1 MAKTD
6 TANAYEIDSGTVFCP
21 DSFLRLAS
29 SGSQVRI
36 SAASRERIANA
47 RQTVDAC
54 IRRRTPVY
62 GLNTGLGALV
72 GQRTD
77 QAELKHHQR
86 RILVGRA
93 CGAGP
98 PLPRGIARAALLARI
113 ISMAKGASGVHPGT
127 LDHLV
132 AFYNAG
138 VEPVIPK
145 HGSIGAGDLVANAHL
160 ALPLI
165 GLGEVWSDGNP
176 VPAEQRLRSHG
187 LSACELH
194 EMDAMALINHHCT
207 SAAAA
212 AVTVRLADMCITE
225 ALYAAVL
232 SFEGF
237 AANRKTLSRKIN
249 ELRPAPGQRK
259 TAKWLRVALKDSRQP
274 SRRIQDPLSY
284 RLVAVIFGAAWDAA
298 RTVTS
303 ILRDELNGV
312 TDSPV
317 VLPEK
322 GEVVSAPNFCNPG
335 LNNALMLLGAAL
347 GDCARA
353 SVLRSQKLMQSEL
366 SGLPRCLSPAGG
378 VSAGMV
384 PLQKTANALLLD
396 VYSLA
401 QPVLVPLP
409 AVSESVEDMDSS
421 VINTASRLRQLV
433 KSLRRLSGLEAL
445 FAAQAMD
452 LRASQEF
459 STTAKQLRSEI
470 RKGSPM
476 LIEDRS
482 LAGDLESA
490 AKALQGFA
498 AANGRRRARLCQQD
512 R

>member
-1 MAKTD
+1 M
-6 TANAYEIDSGTVFCP
+6 ANAFEIDAGTEFRP
-21 DSFLRLAS
+21 DSFLCLAS
-29 SGSQVRI
+29 SGSPVRI
-36 SAASRERIANA
+36 SAASRELIADA

-54 IRRRTPVY
+54 LEQGTPVY

-77 QAELKHHQR
+77 RAELKNHQR

-98 PLPRGIARAALLARI
+98 PLPRGIARAALLARV
-113 ISMAKGASGVHPGT
+113 ISMAKGASGVHPAT
-127 LDHLV
+127 LDRLV

-138 VEPVIPK
+138 VEPVIPM

-165 GLGEVWSDGNP
+165 GLGEVWSGENP
-176 VPAEQRLRSHG
+176 VPAEQKLRSCG

-207 SAAAA
+207 SAATA
-212 AVTVRLADMCITE
+212 AVTARLAEMCVFE
-225 ALYAAVL
+225 AQYASVL

-237 AANRKTLSRKIN
+237 AANRKILSRKIN
-249 ELRPAPGQRK
+249 KLRPAPGQR
-259 TAKWLRVALKDSRQP
+259 TAAAWFRNALKDSRQP
-274 SRRIQDPLSY
+274 VRRIQDPLSF

-303 ILRDELNGV
+303 VLRDELNGIS
-312 TDSPV
+312 DSPV

-322 GEVVSAPNFCNPG
+322 REAVSAPNFCNPG
-335 LNNALMLLGAAL
+335 LNNALRMLGVAL
-347 GDCARA
+347 SDCARA
-353 SVLRSQKLMQSEL
+353 SVLRSQKLMQPEL
-366 SGLPRCLSPAGG
+366 SGLPRCLSPTGG

-401 QPVLVPLP
+401 QPALVPLP

-421 VINTASRLRQLV
+421 VINTAMRLRQLV
-433 KSLRRLSGLEAL
+433 ESLRRLSGLEAL
-445 FAAQAMD
+445 VAAQAMD
-452 LRASQEF
+452 LRGSKQF
-459 STTAKQLRSEI
+459 SKTAKQLHSEI
-470 RKGSPM
+470 RKESPM
-476 LIEDRS
+476 LTEDRS
-482 LAGDLESA
+482 LSRDLERA

-498 AANGRRRARLCQQD
+498 AANGRGRARHFRQD
-512 R
+512 G